1 MKVHRKRVRKVEY
14 TDAPL
19 EHLLHHEEA
28 EPVRVEQARQES
40 WIPKAGLHAF
50 VFSAVAY
57 TLFHI
62 LGLAPPYPLI
72 LAVCVGGVLVRRA
85 VAFAREPRSRTR
97 DVIRAPKPPRAIGAG
112 GWYVNDDGMA
122 EAIRRWDRR
131 LEWGSTAPERFRHTI
146 TGRLAELVDERLRQ
160 RHGVTLAGDP
170 RRARAL
176 VGDDVWRLI
185 AGPADRV
192 PRPRDVYQIVQRME
206 SL

>member
-1 MKVHRKRVRKVEY
+1 MKRVRKVEY

-28 EPVRVEQARQES
+28 EPVRVADPRNES
-40 WIPKAGLHAF
+40 WIPRAALTAF
-50 VFSAVAY
+50 FTSAVAY

-62 LGLAPPYPLI
+62 LGLAPPYLLI

-85 VAFAREPRSRTR
+85 VGFAREPRSHTR
-97 DVIRAPKPPRAIGAG
+97 NVIRASRPARAIGPG
-112 GWYVNDDGMA
+112 GWYVTDDGMA

-131 LEWGSTAPERFRHTI
+131 LEWGSTAPERFHHTI

-160 RHGVTLAGDP
+160 RHGITLAGDP

-185 AGPADRV
+185 TGPPARV
-192 PRPRDVYQIVQRME
+192 PSPRDVYLLVQRME